1 MRKIYK
7 LVLKAFSGPLVI
19 TFFISLFVLLMQFL
33 WKYIDDLVG
42 KGLEWYVISELL
54 FYASATFVPMALPL
68 AILLSS
74 LMTFGNL
81 GEKYELVA
89 MKAAGISLRK
99 IMAPLAVLTL
109 FISIGAFFFSNNV
122 MPIANLKFRSILYDV
137 REHKMAFNIKEG
149 VYYNDLDG
157 YVLRVREKDEDGHT
171 IRGVIIYD
179 HTKDEGNT
187 NVTIADSGYMSM
199 SADNSMMIL
208 ELYDGQ
214 NYLDDVSRRNKNK
227 RPFRR
232 TQFKKQT
239 ITFDM
244 SGFDLSR
251 TNEDLFKNNYHM
263 LDLSQLQYAEDSL
276 TKQVKKS
283 GEHFEE
289 RFEKKNWYFYSKLPT
304 YGDTLNSQLT
314 VNENR
319 LEDTAFIKID
329 TVNYNFLAGVDP
341 DMQDALIDMALT
353 SARKNKNEVVFRQK
367 HIKRKEAT
375 IRKHQVEWHRKF
387 TLSIACLLLFFIG
400 APLGAIIR
408 KGGLGLPLV
417 VSIVFFVIYHIISIT
432 GEKYAKAAILPVWE
446 GMWLASIILLPL
458 GLFLVLKATTDS
470 PLFDADGW
478 KKMGRRLMGWRNTKG

>member
-263 LDLSQLQYAEDSL
+263 LDLSQPQ
-276 TKQVKKS
+276 
-283 GEHFEE
+283 
-289 RFEKKNWYFYSKLPT
+289 
-304 YGDTLNSQLT
+304 
-314 VNENR
+314 
-319 LEDTAFIKID
+319 
-329 TVNYNFLAGVDP
+329 
-341 DMQDALIDMALT
+341 
-353 SARKNKNEVVFRQK
+353 
-367 HIKRKEAT
+367 
-375 IRKHQVEWHRKF
+375 
-387 TLSIACLLLFFIG
+387 
-400 APLGAIIR
+400 
-408 KGGLGLPLV
+408 
-417 VSIVFFVIYHIISIT
+417 
-432 GEKYAKAAILPVWE
+432 
-446 GMWLASIILLPL
+446 
-458 GLFLVLKATTDS
+458 
-470 PLFDADGW
+470 
-478 KKMGRRLMGWRNTKG
+478 